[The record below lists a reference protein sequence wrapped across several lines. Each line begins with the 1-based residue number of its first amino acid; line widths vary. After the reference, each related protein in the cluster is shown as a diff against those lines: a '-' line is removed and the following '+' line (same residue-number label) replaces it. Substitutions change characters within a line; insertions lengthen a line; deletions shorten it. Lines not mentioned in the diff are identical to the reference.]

1 MQQPLSP
8 SGNSRA
14 KDEAPAD
21 QEQHAADQAS
31 LGRSVGETI
40 KQIRIRRGLTL
51 TDLARASDI
60 SPGMLSRVEN
70 GRTAASLSLL
80 DRICVSLGADLAGM
94 FREVEVARR
103 GIRVIRLSDMP
114 LVKSRRSLRAA
125 EIRRIAQTTL
135 GAVSMEALRVTVAAD
150 ARAPAKLDCAG
161 RGLIY
166 LLSGQAE
173 LTVDGVAV
181 VMGAGDALDISVPAI
196 LPVRA
201 ISGDATLLSF
211 ALVE

>member
-1 MQQPLSP
+1 VQRPLSS
-8 SGNSRA
+8 SGSGRA
-14 KDEAPAD
+14 AGEAPAD
-21 QEQHAADQAS
+21 QEQQAADQSS

-40 KQIRIRRGLTL
+40 KQNRIRRGLTL

-150 ARAPAKLDCAG
+150 ARTPAKLDCAG

-181 VMGAGDALDISVPAI
+181 LMSAGDALDVSVPAI